1 MSGRSILVVQ
11 TAFVGDVVLT
21 TPLLRALKR
30 SDPEVR
36 VTVLTTPAGANLLE
50 GSPFVD
56 ASIPYR
62 KKGPGTGLLGLAR
75 VVRSLGSSRFHVAI
89 AAQRSFRTGILA
101 VASGARRRIGFA
113 GAAGSWAY
121 TRRVP
126 WEGLRHAVHRY
137 LALAQPL
144 GIDPA
149 RAEPRPQLDP
159 PAAARERADA
169 LLREEGY
176 DPAGPLLAVAPGS
189 VWGTKRWTPEGYAT
203 VLGEVERRLGIRPFL
218 VGSSEERPLCETIGA
233 RSGRA
238 LPDLAGK
245 SDLSVLA
252 ALLAR
257 ASVLLTNDSGPGH
270 IASAVRTPVVS
281 IFGPT
286 APEFGYTAFGGANR
300 VVQRD
305 GLPCR
310 PCHSHGP
317 DVCPLGHHRC
327 MTEIDP
333 GTVLDTLES
342 VLAETG
348 RADRPQRA
356 EEILPG

>member
-1 MSGRSILVVQ
+1 VIERSILVVQ
-11 TAFVGDVVLT
+11 TAFVGDLVLT

-30 SDPEVR
+30 SAPSVR
-36 VTVLTTPAGANLLE
+36 LTVLTTPTGANLLE

-56 ASIPYR
+56 APIPYR
-62 KKGPGTGLLGLAR
+62 KKGPGSGPLGLAR
-75 VVRSLGSSRFHVAI
+75 AVRSLRRGGFDVAI
-89 AAQRSFRTGILA
+89 AAHRSFRSGILG
-101 VASGARRRIGFA
+101 VASGARTRIGFA

-126 WEGLRHAVHRY
+126 WEGVRHAVHRY
-137 LALAQPL
+137 LALARPL

-149 RAEPRPQLDP
+149 SADPHPHLEP
-159 PAAARERADA
+159 PAGARERADA
-169 LLREEGY
+169 LLRGAGL
-176 DPAGPLLAVAPGS
+176 DPAAPLLAVAPGS
-189 VWGTKRWTPEGYAT
+189 VWGTKRWTAEGYTA
-203 VLGEVERRLGIRPFL
+203 VVGEAERRLGVRPFL
-218 VGSSEERPLCETIGA
+218 VGSSDERALCETISA
-233 RSGRA
+233 RCGRA
-238 LPDLAGK
+238 IPVLAGK

-270 IASAVRTPVVS
+270 VASAVRTPVVS

-286 APEFGYTAFGGANR
+286 APEFGYTPFGGANR

-305 GLPCR
+305 GLSCR

-317 DVCPLGHHRC
+317 EVCPLGHHRC
-327 MTEIDP
+327 MTEIEAGP
-333 GTVLDTLES
+333 VLDAIES

-348 RADRPQRA
+348 RAERPQRA
-356 EEILPG
+356 EGVRPG